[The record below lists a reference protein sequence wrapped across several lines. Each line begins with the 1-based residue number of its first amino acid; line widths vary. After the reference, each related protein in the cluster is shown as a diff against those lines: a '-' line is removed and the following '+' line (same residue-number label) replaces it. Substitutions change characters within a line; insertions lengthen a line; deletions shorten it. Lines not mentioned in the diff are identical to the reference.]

1 MREIILASASP
12 RRKELLEQVGIDC
25 RVVPSMVEERITTS
39 VPQEVVMELS
49 RQKCEEVAGRIKESG
64 IVLGADTIV
73 AVHGKVLGKPEDEQ
87 DAVRMLRELQ
97 GNTHQV
103 FTGVTII
110 WRSEEEILC
119 KETFFEKTDVT
130 FYPMNEEE
138 IIGYVRTKE
147 PMDKA
152 GAYGI
157 QGLSAVFVE
166 KISGDY
172 KYVVG
177 LPVAAVYQR
186 LKAADEGFSHLHGS
200 GES

>member
-157 QGLSAVFVE
+157 QGRAAAFIP
-166 KISGDY
+166 KIKGDY
-172 KYVVG
+172 NNVVG
-177 LPVAAVYQR
+177 LPI
-186 LKAADEGFSHLHGS
+186 SHLYN
-200 GES
+200 ELKKITEK

>member
-166 KISGDY
+166 K
-172 KYVVG
+172 
-177 LPVAAVYQR
+177 YQ
-186 LKAADEGFSHLHGS
+186 GIIIMW
-200 GES
+200 